1 MQHHSS
7 SDSSTDVNNVECH
20 ELGWIHTD
28 QSISSDQTTSLKS
41 FRLFRVIRIIL
52 SQIISSFIMTARS
65 STASLDAMSDFFF
78 INSTNQN
85 SADSD
90 SLRSD
95 SEIFLDVETFFC
107 NDIDLDKANHH
118 ILNRYVTY
126 RVSQYAVLGIENYDL
141 WICIQ
146 TDFVLFIENHLS

>member
-1 MQHHSS
+1 
-7 SDSSTDVNNVECH
+7 
-20 ELGWIHTD
+20 
-28 QSISSDQTTSLKS
+28 
-41 FRLFRVIRIIL
+41 
-52 SQIISSFIMTARS
+52 MTARS

-141 WICIQ
+141 
-146 TDFVLFIENHLS
+146 